1 MTKYLREDDDFM
13 GIFVFWGAIY
23 IAYKIVTE
31 EWGNGDYY
39 RSVGDMYRKQ
49 GNKDAAKYQYKKA
62 GDSDLAVGC
71 SVIFLGIVI
80 IIVIAALIN
89 S

>member
-1 MTKYLREDDDFM
+1 M
-13 GIFVFWGAIY
+13 GFFAFIGAIY

-31 EWGNGDYY
+31 EWGNGDFY
-39 RSVGDMYRKQ
+39 RSMGDMYSKQ
-49 GNKDAAKYQYKKA
+49 GKKDAAKYQYKKA

-71 SVIFLGIVI
+71 SVIFLGIVAFI
-80 IIVIAALIN
+80 FIGALIG

>member
-1 MTKYLREDDDFM
+1 M
-13 GIFVFWGAIY
+13 GIFAFIGAIY

-31 EWGNGDYY
+31 EWGNGDFY
-39 RSVGDMYRKQ
+39 RSMGDMYKKQ
-49 GNKDAAKYQYKKA
+49 GKHDAAKYQYKKA

-71 SVIFLGIVI
+71 SVIFLGIVVFI
-80 IIVIAALIN
+80 FIGALIG